1 MDSPT
6 KYITL
11 VEYGDPNSHQPLVTS
26 FGLFDSYEEADEF
39 RIDTYQDG
47 NFIINI
53 YPISLLDK
61 TNTHE

>member
-1 MDSPT
+1 M
-6 KYITL
+6 L